1 MMGPLLKGMLPT
13 RLRNV
18 KSPFRSI
25 SSFGS
30 SIGRQKERSKDVA
43 LVERHGGNFER
54 SDESAAASKAN
65 VSVDVCPLDAV

>member
-1 MMGPLLKGMLPT
+1 MGPLLKGMLPT

-30 SIGRQKERSKDVA
+30 SIGRQKEKSKDVA
-43 LVERHGGNFER
+43 LVEGHGGFDR
-54 SDESAAASKAN
+54 LDDSAAAGKGN
-65 VSVDVCPLDAV
+65 DSVELYPLDAV

>member
-13 RLRNV
+13 RLRKV

-43 LVERHGGNFER
+43 LVEGHGGFDR
-54 SDESAAASKAN
+54 LDDSAATSKGS
-65 VSVDVCPLDAV
+65 VSVEMYSLDAV